1 MNVDWTIAF
10 LSPWWL
16 ALLAVL
22 PFIVWQSVGSLSG
35 LGPVRRWIAIIAR
48 CTVLAL
54 IAAALADMQFV
65 KKSDRLCTL
74 FVVDQSQSIP
84 QDKSAEALSA
94 VAHSMNTR
102 EKDTDLAGMIVFG
115 KNARIEM
122 PPAEYPRDRR
132 IGAIGSLV
140 DRQYSDIASGIKLAL
155 GSFPPDTSKRIV
167 LFSDGN
173 QNRGNALA
181 QAMAAK
187 QINIPLDVVPIEYRY
202 DSEILVDK
210 IVLPPDLKKGDTANL
225 KIVIRSARAAS
236 GILKLNQVTEGE
248 SQTILEQR
256 VVLHEGLNVLF
267 RKQTIEEPNLYTYRA
282 EFIPDADAGDQLARN
297 NQASAFTYIRGEGRI
312 LFVQQAS
319 GQHQQIVDK
328 LRQDNLAVTVMQ
340 PDQLRGNLA
349 QLRQFDTV
357 ILANV
362 PAEMLPTNVQEM
374 IVANT
379 HDLGAGLIMIGGPE
393 SFGAGGYIGSPIE
406 KALPV
411 DMEIKSTK
419 IRGKGALVL
428 VMHACEIPEG
438 NYWQKQVAKL
448 AIKMLGAQDECGL
461 VYWGGQTSWL
471 FKLQPVGD
479 RRMMNSRIDRMTPGD
494 MPDFDSSMRLALSA
508 LAPSEAMTKHMIII
522 SDGDPS
528 PPSPSVLNGFVNAK
542 ISVTTVAVASHGR
555 FERTLMRRIAATT
568 KGRYYEVSNPKALP
582 QIYTKETR
590 VVSRPLIYEKE
601 QPWKPTL
608 RTVTD
613 PVSGLGADLPG
624 IRGLVL
630 TTPKPLADVPIAS
643 PLPSENDINP
653 ILAHHQYGLGKAVAF
668 TSDTGE
674 KWAIGWPESEAYAK
688 FWSQLIRWS
697 MRPGESEN
705 LSVSTQEQDGK
716 VTVVVNAID
725 KASEYLNFIQLQGK
739 LIRPDLETSDLTFRQ
754 TAPGKYEAQFDAEQS
769 GSYFL
774 RMGYRQPDGSEGFVS
789 TGMNVSYPPEFRDID
804 SNRDLLENLA
814 LVSGGRVVEWDKL
827 NETDFLR
834 HDQAPSLRLQDI
846 WPWLLLCALCLLLFD
861 VGVRR
866 IAVDPYEI
874 ANRMKKRYL
883 TWRGRRIPETAS
895 ATMERLKSRKA
906 ELSEEFQK
914 RRYEPKE
921 TVEPGPSV
929 ITPGPSTSAPDK
941 PKSTEKRPDLTPK
954 QEQPDQASYT
964 SRLMEAKRKVWEQ
977 KQREKEQDK
986 DKPSSS

>member
-1 MNVDWTIAF
+1 MDWTVTF

-16 ALLAVL
+16 ILLAVL
-22 PFIVWQSVGSLSG
+22 PFVVWLSSGSLSG
-35 LGPVRRWIAIIAR
+35 LGPVRRWIAIISR
-48 CTVLAL
+48 CGLLAL
-54 IAAALADMQFV
+54 IIAALADMQFV

-84 QDKSAEALSA
+84 TERSAESLEAISK
-94 VAHSMNTR
+94 SINTR
-102 EKDTDLAGMIVFG
+102 EKDTDQAAVIVFG
-115 KNARIEM
+115 KNARIEL
-122 PPAEYPRDRR
+122 PPMEYPRDRR
-132 IGAIGSLV
+132 ITTIGSLI

-155 GSFPPDTSKRIV
+155 GSFPPDSSKRIV
-167 LFSDGN
+167 LISDGN

-181 QAMAAK
+181 QALAAK
-187 QINIPLDVVPIEYRY
+187 QNNVPIDVVPIEYRY

-225 KIVIRSARAAS
+225 KIVIRSARPAS
-236 GILKLNQVTEGE
+236 GILRLNQVTDGE
-248 SQTILEQR
+248 SQTVLEQR

-267 RKQTIEEPNLYTYRA
+267 RKQTIAEPNLYTYRA
-282 EFIPDADAGDQLARN
+282 DFQPDPDAGDQLARN
-297 NQASAFTYIRGEGRI
+297 NQASAFTYIRGEGRVLLI
-312 LFVQQAS
+312 EQN
-319 GQHQQIVDK
+319 GGEHQQIVDR
-328 LRQDNLAVTVMQ
+328 LRQDNISVTVMQ
-340 PDQLRGNLA
+340 PDQLRGNLT
-349 QLRQFDTV
+349 QLRQFDTIV
-357 ILANV
+357 LANV
-362 PAEMLPTNVQEM
+362 PAESLPQNMQEM

-428 VMHACEIPEG
+428 IMHACEIPEG

-448 AIKMLGAQDECGL
+448 SIKMLGSQDECGL
-461 VYWGGQTSWL
+461 IYWGGQTSWL
-471 FKLQPVGD
+471 FPLQPVGD
-479 RRMMNSRIDRMTPGD
+479 RKKMNSRIDRMTPGD
-494 MPDFDSSMRLALSA
+494 MPDFDSAMKLGLTALVK
-508 LAPSEAMTKHMIII
+508 SEAMTKHMIII

-528 PPSPSVLNGFVNAK
+528 APSNAVLNGYVNSK
-542 ISVTTVAVASHGR
+542 ISVTTVSVAAHGR
-555 FERTLMRRIAATT
+555 FEKTLMRRIAATT
-568 KGRYYEVSNPKALP
+568 KGTYYEVANPKALP

-590 VVSRPLIYEKE
+590 IVSRPLIFERPE
-601 QPWKPTL
+601 AWRPLL

-613 PVSGLGADLPG
+613 PVAGIAGELPG
-624 IRGLVL
+624 IRGFVL
-630 TTPKPLADVPIAS
+630 TTPKPLADVPIVS
-643 PLPSENDINP
+643 PIPAENEVNP
-653 ILAHHQYGLGKAVAF
+653 ILAHHQYGLGKAIAF
-668 TSDTGE
+668 TSDTGT
-674 KWAIGWPESEAYAK
+674 KWAVGWPESEIYGK

-739 LIRPDLETSDLTFRQ
+739 LIRPDLDTTDLVFQQ

-789 TGMNVSYPPEFRDID
+789 TGLNVSYPPEYRDIQ

-814 LVSGGRVVEWDKL
+814 LVSGGRVVPWDQLKDA
-827 NETDFLR
+827 DFFR
-834 HDQAPSLRLQDI
+834 HDQPPSLRLQDV
-846 WPWLLLCALCLLLFD
+846 WPWLLLTSLCLLLFD

-866 IAVDPYEI
+866 IAIDPAAVAAKVKQRYE
-874 ANRMKKRYL
+874 R
-883 TWRGRRIPETAS
+883 WRGRRNLETAS
-895 ATMERLKSRKA
+895 DTMQRLKSRKA

-914 RRYEPKE
+914 RRFEAKEPIAPGESVLTPPSQEDAPQPKP
-921 TVEPGPSV
+921 TV
-929 ITPGPSTSAPDK
+929 AK
-941 PKSTEKRPDLTPK
+941 PDLSPK
-954 QEQPDQASYT
+954 KEEPIPESYT

-977 KQREKEQDK
+977 KKKQEEDEQK
-986 DKPSSS
+986 S